1 MSGREMSGTCGISGT
16 AEMLGIQETG
26 IKVLRILP
34 VRGLLLHYRPLVLL
48 LMRVYHHRVQL
59 DNPRPDSELV
69 QVRYGFNTSGYDTRS
84 RCCRWYYGGVPVP
97 LSSRISDPYSPADR
111 DRGETRPYDTG
122 QQYSPAP
129 PRGGYTNARIRPRR
143 GGRYCGPPY
152 IRDPRDVRDVRDPRD
167 VRDARDMRGGDR
179 YIPPLLYPH
188 PSNSAGPPSPTV
200 ATPTTSIAP
209 TAPEGGGGAP
219 SKSAPTTPS
228 GGAASSTNAPAMT
241 TSSPGVP
248 SSPQIQNQGPTA
260 TAPSSSSPEMAAK
273 ES

>member
-1 MSGREMSGTCGISGT
+1 MSGREMSGTCGMSGT

-48 LMRVYHHRVQL
+48 LMRVYHHRAQL

-84 RCCRWYYGGVPVP
+84 RCCRWYYERRSANTAEAILTLQLIVTD
-97 LSSRISDPYSPADR
+97 LMTEDSSIHRHHHLEDIP
-111 DRGETRPYDTG
+111 
-122 QQYSPAP
+122 
-129 PRGGYTNARIRPRR
+129 NARIRPRR
-143 GGRYCGPPY
+143 GGRYGGPPY
-152 IRDPRDVRDVRDPRD
+152 IPRDVRDVRDPRD

-179 YIPPLLYPH
+179 YIPPPLYPH
-188 PSNSAGPPSPTV
+188 PSNSAGPPSSTV

-209 TAPEGGGGAP
+209 TAPEGGVKAP

-228 GGAASSTNAPAMT
+228 GGAASSTNAPAMA

-248 SSPQIQNQGPTA
+248 SSPQMQKQGPAA
-260 TAPSSSSPEMAAK
+260 TAPSSSSPEMATK